1 MGVEDCLAVKN
12 ELQQKIDSFEQEL
25 LKHVVAFENF
35 MAQHPLSPKSFFRGY
50 FHAYMSN
57 LKLFDPE

>member
-1 MGVEDCLAVKN
+1 MGIEDCLAVKN

-35 MAQHPLSPKSFFRGY
+35 MAQHPLSPKSFLEGIS
-50 FHAYMSN
+50 M
-57 LKLFDPE
+57 LICLT